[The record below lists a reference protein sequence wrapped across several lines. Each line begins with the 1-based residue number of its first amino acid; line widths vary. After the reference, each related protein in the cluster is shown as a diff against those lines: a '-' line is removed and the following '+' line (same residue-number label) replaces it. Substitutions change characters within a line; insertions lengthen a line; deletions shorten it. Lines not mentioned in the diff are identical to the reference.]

1 MQNNRPIPNTK
12 RRFSA
17 QDTYDSLPPISSRP
31 LPDIPVDQPLP
42 NPPITNDS
50 FLPRNGRPKRG
61 LSKTPPPQRRNIT
74 NEDNIPPPLPPLSS
88 HPKMM
93 KSPSTDLLLG
103 NVQPILPQFTGTT
116 QFQSNPPPLPPRKSS
131 NPSRYIQA
139 PVANP
144 SQDLP
149 GQTYDCPR
157 PIPDSKAIYNI
168 PRSSIRPSYEAVSES
183 SSGSFYPESKKEKKS
198 ISKSNPV
205 TFMATSNSMSLKE
218 LVTHHQLEFPLQVE
232 VSAGYFGETDRDTFS
247 EGDRLNIHFVKQ
259 VTVATVET
267 YNGTKVKLPL
277 NSATQFGI
285 LYNPNGNLR
294 EASEGYMFNTVK
306 DLLQQQEKPQL
317 VCATETYKSSNV
329 THTVE
334 KGELLLINE
343 VKHGRF
349 GGQSLLCTPLGST
362 KQKRLSE
369 NCQGHFTTDP
379 NKLKL
384 FLPEVTKT
392 FELPLKAMAFT
403 GHALNINK
411 DVPPFA
417 MSEIVTISG
426 LEKETTLIATPL
438 LDYEYSDEQLL
449 NLQNTQRSSMDDDAA
464 IMFDI
469 PIDLDV
475 MEVRIIKP
483 NEDSDFEKLYKETR
497 DLIESYDPS
506 RLDNQVR
513 IKGNREEDIYY
524 SDVRLDQKNAGIE
537 LLAPESIYAETP
549 GLLALKK
556 SAGLQTDIDHYDYTD
571 RVSLLSSRH
580 SSTTNSTASLSS
592 QLTSLPP
599 LLESLEQNSSSSRPP
614 STNEHILHQV
624 DCPSNNE
631 PSFNV
636 SHIVLY
642 CKVY

>member
-1 MQNNRPIPNTK
+1 MQNSRPIPNAK

-17 QDTYDSLPPISSRP
+17 QDTYDTLPPMSSRP
-31 LPDIPVDQPLP
+31 LPDLPADHPLP
-42 NPPITNDS
+42 NPSIKNGP
-50 FLPRNGRPKRG
+50 FLPRNGRPKLG
-61 LSKTPPPQRRNIT
+61 LSKTPPPQRRNFIS
-74 NEDNIPPPLPPLSS
+74 EDNVPPPLPPMSS
-88 HPKMM
+88 HPRMM
-93 KSPSTDLLLG
+93 KSSSTDLFLE
-103 NVQPILPQFTGTT
+103 NVQPILPQFTGTIPT
-116 QFQSNPPPLPPRKSS
+116 QSNPPPLPPRKSS
-131 NPSRYIQA
+131 NPSRYVKN
-139 PVANP
+139 PVTNS

-157 PIPDSKAIYNI
+157 PIPESTVIYNV
-168 PRSSIRPSYEAVSES
+168 PRSNRQPSYEAVSES
-183 SSGSFYPESKKEKKS
+183 STGSFYPESKKEKKS
-198 ISKSNPV
+198 ISKSSPV

-218 LVTHHQLEFPLQVE
+218 LVTDHQEEFPLQVE

-259 VTVATVET
+259 VTVAILET
-267 YNGTKVKLPL
+267 CSGTKVKLPL

-285 LYNPNGNLR
+285 LYNPKSNMK
-294 EASEGYMFNTVK
+294 EASEGYMFKTVK
-306 DLLQQQEKPQL
+306 ELLQQQEKPQL
-317 VCATETYKSSNV
+317 VCATETYKSSNA
-329 THTVE
+329 THAVE
-334 KGELLLINE
+334 KDELLLINE

-392 FELPLKAMAFT
+392 FELPLKAMVFT
-403 GHALNINK
+403 GHTLNA
-411 DVPPFA
+411 PPFA

-438 LDYEYSDEQLL
+438 LEEYSDEQLV
-449 NLQNTQRSSMDDDAA
+449 NIQNIQRSSMDDDAA

-483 NEDSDFEKLYKETR
+483 NEDSDFEKLYKDTR
-497 DLIESYDPS
+497 DLIETYDPS

-513 IKGNREEDIYY
+513 IKGNREEDLYY

-556 SAGLQTDIDHYDYTD
+556 SAGLQSDIDHYDYTD
-571 RVSLLSSRH
+571 RVSLLSSKH
-580 SSTTNSTASLSS
+580 SSTTNSSTSLSS
-592 QLTSLPP
+592 HLTTLPP
-599 LLESLEQNSSSSRPP
+599 LPESAEQNSSSSRPP
-614 STNEHILHQV
+614 STNEHILLQV
-624 DCPSNNE
+624 DCPSNIE
-631 PSFNV
+631 SSFDV
-636 SHIVLY
+636 SHIVI
-642 CKVY
+642 KVY